1 MSNGTLQQLASKGV
15 QDGHLSISPETSFF
29 KRTYKRVSNFACEC
43 IDNSVPALSWDK
55 EFVSSVPRN
64 GDLLSELWL
73 CVEVNPIRLAVPG
86 ADSVYFTNVLG
97 HAMLRGASLEI
108 GNNQIDTITGLYLEI
123 KWELESDVN
132 IDTNELVLR
141 ANNVNQ
147 LIAWSNNGNTLNL
160 SATPIIQLYVAFPFY
175 FAKARSQSLPVI
187 ALQYHD
193 IRVKFALRKKD
204 ELVIY
209 SNPANKTLATGYDG
223 EISNG
228 QLIMNFVYLDSME
241 RRLFAS
247 NSHEYLIKNIQISD
261 YNTKAVSAAK
271 VTATVVFNHPV
282 TAVYWVV
289 QKQSNISALE
299 YFNFERTS
307 GLGDDP
313 ITSATIKFNGSDRE
327 KNRGPLFWRVIQPKL
342 YFARTP
348 RRNVYTYSFAQHPS
362 AWFPSGSVNLSRID
376 STQLSFDFP
385 TTDALGNPFGAAE
398 LTIIAE
404 NFNVIRIQ
412 GGMAAKKSN
421 RFGVR
426 TGMDIKIRVFLL
438 QWCGKEIAGFQKYP
452 AQEIRALSWDN
463 PVGPTKAAA
472 AA

>member
-43 IDNSVPALSWDK
+43 IDNSIAALSWDK

-73 CVEVNPIRLAVPG
+73 CVEVNPIRLAAPG

-97 HAMLRGASLEI
+97 HAMIRSASLEI
-108 GNNQIDTITGLYLEI
+108 GNNEIDRITGLYLEI

-132 IDTNELVLR
+132 LDTNELVLR
-141 ANNVNQ
+141 ASNVNQ
-147 LIAWSNNGNTLNL
+147 LINWSNNGNTMNL
-160 SATPIIQLYVAFPFY
+160 SGVPIIQLYVAFPFY
-175 FAKARSQSLPVI
+175 FAKARSLSLPVI

-193 IRVKFALRKKD
+193 IRVKFNLRKKD

-209 SNPANKTLATGYDG
+209 SNPANTTLSTTYNG

-247 NSHEYLIKNIQISD
+247 NAHEYLIKNIQISD

-289 QKQSNISALE
+289 QKQSNIAALDW
-299 YFNFERTS
+299 FNFERTQN
-307 GLGDDP
+307 LGDDT
-313 ITSATIKFNGSDRE
+313 ISAATIKFNGSDRE
-327 KNRGPLFWRVIQPKL
+327 KARGPLFWRVIQPKL

-348 RRNVYTYSFAQHPS
+348 RRNIYTYSFAQHPS

-385 TTDALGNPFGAAE
+385 TTDALGNPFGACE
-398 LTIIAE
+398 VTIIAE

-412 GGMAAKKSN
+412 GGMARRRQRKSWKKTTKKLEFS
-421 RFGVR
+421 RF
-426 TGMDIKIRVFLL
+426 
-438 QWCGKEIAGFQKYP
+438 Y
-452 AQEIRALSWDN
+452 LSSLAWWS
-463 PVGPTKAAA
+463 KQILCLM
-472 AA
+472 

>member
-73 CVEVNPIRLAVPG
+73 CVEVNPIRLAAPA
-86 ADSVYFTNVLG
+86 ADNVYFTNALG

-108 GNNQIDTITGLYLEI
+108 GNNQIDAITGLYLEI

-193 IRVKFALRKKD
+193 IRVKFSLRKKD
-204 ELVIY
+204 ELVVY
-209 SNPANKTLATGYDG
+209 TNPANKTLASGFDG

-289 QKQSNISALE
+289 QKQSNISALD
-299 YFNFERTS
+299 YFNFERTA
-307 GLGDDP
+307 GYGDDP

-412 GGMAAKKSN
+412 GGMAAKKYAN
-421 RFGVR
+421 
-426 TGMDIKIRVFLL
+426 
-438 QWCGKEIAGFQKYP
+438 
-452 AQEIRALSWDN
+452 
-463 PVGPTKAAA
+463 
-472 AA
+472 